1 MEKSFSREKILD
13 SEKSAFFDNLISK
26 LALYC
31 HQTNLK
37 IKNDRGLYN
46 NIIEQSR
53 NKEKMSR
60 SIKLST
66 GP

>member
-1 MEKSFSREKILD
+1 MKA
-13 SEKSAFFDNLISK
+13 AFFDNLILK

-31 HQTNLK
+31 HQKKLNLE

-60 SIKLST
+60 SILNFLKAHKVRGT
-66 GP
+66 VI